1 MTGLTA
7 LPSLM
12 PTLIPWTFTS
22 ILLIL
27 AVLVVRK
34 FTQNWLSSVNRY
46 ALWLVVLI
54 RLLVPIPVSYTH
66 LAVFR
71 PLNLLTEGRRT
82 AKIQKNCIR
91 RGFCDLSRRTG
102 GRPHLQRSL
111 L

>member
-34 FTQNWLSSVNRY
+34 S
-46 ALWLVVLI
+46 AL
-54 RLLVPIPVSYTH
+54 
-66 LAVFR
+66 
-71 PLNLLTEGRRT
+71 
-82 AKIQKNCIR
+82 
-91 RGFCDLSRRTG
+91 
-102 GRPHLQRSL
+102 
-111 L
+111 

>member
-54 RLLVPIPVSYTH
+54 RLLVIACKLCIIFCLWWLFFSPEH
-66 LAVFR
+66 
-71 PLNLLTEGRRT
+71 RT
-82 AKIQKNCIR
+82 TVTPDKMGDAIFSSAPSEVQTPPAKR
-91 RGFCDLSRRTG
+91 
-102 GRPHLQRSL
+102 
-111 L
+111 

>member
-34 FTQNWLSSVNRY
+34 FTQNWLS
-46 ALWLVVLI
+46 LCKPLCPVV
-54 RLLVPIPVSYTH
+54 
-66 LAVFR
+66 
-71 PLNLLTEGRRT
+71 
-82 AKIQKNCIR
+82 
-91 RGFCDLSRRTG
+91 G
-102 GRPHLQRSL
+102 GADPAAGSPYSSPSSPP
-111 L
+111 

>member
-54 RLLVPIPVSYTH
+54 RLLVPIQLPFLSSLGAVDFAPQMEDTPVY
-66 LAVFR
+66 A
-71 PLNLLTEGRRT
+71 
-82 AKIQKNCIR
+82 
-91 RGFCDLSRRTG
+91 LSLI
-102 GRPHLQRSL
+102 HI
-111 L
+111 